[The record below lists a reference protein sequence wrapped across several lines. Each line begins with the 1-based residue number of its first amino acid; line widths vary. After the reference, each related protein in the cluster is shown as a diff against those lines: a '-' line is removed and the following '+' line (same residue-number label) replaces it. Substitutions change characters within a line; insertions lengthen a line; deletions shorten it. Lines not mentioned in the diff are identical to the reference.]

1 MNWERVFKRY
11 EELENS
17 NHSTYAD
24 FELAIIFGEYDLAEY
39 LEGAMELNKQQGY
52 FTGQQSQ
59 DIYKHC
65 KPYRL
70 YQRLLEKT
78 DSQVLEKAVF
88 NHCPVEC

>member
-1 MNWERVFKRY
+1 MDWERVLKRY
-11 EELENS
+11 EDLEGS

-24 FELAIIFGEYDLAEY
+24 FELAIIFGEYELAEY
-39 LEGAMELNKQQGY
+39 LEGAMELNKRQGY

-59 DIYKHC
+59 EIYKHC

-70 YQRLLEKT
+70 YQRLHERIDQHKPPT
-78 DSQVLEKAVF
+78 AVV